1 MKPWRLLG
9 LAVAAAAALVPA
21 ASPARADEAPA
32 LTSPAQLPQRT
43 ANFAWDKTLLR
54 ASFSY
59 SDVLTP
65 LLRTKL
71 SNGLSNVIVMRA
83 YVFEAGATSP
93 VALAAKTCNV
103 SYDVWDE
110 VYRIKLTTPDG
121 TLNKAVVNVDGVV
134 RECAAAQ
141 DLPIAE
147 RSLMRA
153 GASHFLAVIVDV
165 NPVSEEML
173 AQLQKWVERPMG
185 STALAPGNALFGAF
199 VGLFV
204 RNIGTSDRT
213 IQFRTQ
219 AFVP

>member
-1 MKPWRLLG
+1 VKARRLACFVL
-9 LAVAAAAALVPA
+9 AALVVGLPT
-21 ASPARADEAPA
+21 ASPAFADDAPP
-32 LTSPAQLPQRT
+32 LTSPAQLSQRT

-83 YVFEAGATSP
+83 YVFEAASTSP

-141 DLPIAE
+141 DLPIAD
-147 RSLMRA
+147 RSLMKA
-153 GASHFLAVIVDV
+153 GASHFLAVIADV

-185 STALAPGNALFGAF
+185 STAIAPGNALFGAF

-204 RNIGTSDRT
+204 KNIGSSDRS